1 MTSDNYWNESWS
13 QSSYPSEGEKWIYI
27 IAGIR
32 NIRSVEV
39 HGGLWANVGET
50 TKSVEERLSGL
61 DYSRKAGGG
70 DWIILNKWRVPA
82 WISDKTIHD
91 EIKKNKN
98 ILWKNS
104 TNSEEFLF
112 YNDLGNGN
120 AASLIVAEAI
130 VKIINSE
137 SEKIFRKVQIDRDI
151 LKEKLKKLANKREKM
166 LFQGGF
172 VENKSDWREFAKNET
187 IWRRSV
193 KKEFSLIEF
202 LDWKKEI
209 LSSFIFSYVAGCIS
223 VVAYLILEPSTPT
236 FLLLFLPISS
246 LISSVVGFFKMKT
259 EWKNRLRGLKE
270 KI

>member
-1 MTSDNYWNESWS
+1 MISNNYWNESWTH
-13 QSSYPSEGEKWIYI
+13 SSYPIQGEKWVYL

-32 NIRSVEV
+32 NTRSVAV

-50 TKSVEERLSGL
+50 TKSVEERLSGV

-82 WISDKTIHD
+82 WISDKTIHE

-112 YNDLGNGN
+112 YNDSGNGN

-130 VKIINSE
+130 VKIMNSE
-137 SEKIFRKVQIDRDI
+137 SEKILKKVQIDKDI
-151 LKEKLKKLANKREKM
+151 LKEKLQKLSSKR
-166 LFQGGF
+166 GRIVSDSGF
-172 VENKSDWREFAKNET
+172 IEPESHWKDFTKNET
-187 IWRRSV
+187 VWRASV
-193 KKEFSLIEF
+193 KKEVVAIES
-202 LDWKKEI
+202 LDWKKEVF
-209 LSSFIFSYVAGCIS
+209 SSFLFSYIIGCIS
-223 VVAYLILEPSTPT
+223 IVAYLIFEPSTPT
-236 FLLLFLPISS
+236 FLMVFLPASS
-246 LISSVVGFFKMKT
+246 LISSVIGFLKMK
-259 EWKNRLRGLKE
+259 KDLADRLRGLKE

>member
-1 MTSDNYWNESWS
+1 MTSNNYWNESWTH
-13 QSSYPSEGEKWIYI
+13 SSYPVKGEKWVYL

-32 NIRSVEV
+32 NIGSVAV

-50 TKSVEERLSGL
+50 TKSVEERLLGV
-61 DYSRKAGGG
+61 DYARKAAGG
-70 DWIILNKWRVPA
+70 DWVILNKWRVPA
-82 WISDKTIHD
+82 WISDKDIHE

-112 YNDLGNGN
+112 YSDSGNGN

-137 SEKIFRKVQIDRDI
+137 SQKIFGKIEVDREI
-151 LKEKLKKLANKREKM
+151 LKEKLKKLSDKRERIVAQSSHSEQKP
-166 LFQGGF
+166 
-172 VENKSDWREFAKNET
+172 DWRELVKSET
-187 IWRRSV
+187 VWRASI
-193 KKEFSLIEF
+193 KKEFNLIYN

-209 LSSFIFSYVAGCIS
+209 LSSFIFSYVMGCIS
-223 VVAYLILEPSTPT
+223 VVAYLIFEPSTT
-236 FLLLFLPISS
+236 IFLLVFLPVSS
-246 LISSVVGFFKMKT
+246 VISSVIGFFKMKDV
-259 EWKNRLRGLKE
+259 WKKRLSRLKE

>member
-1 MTSDNYWNESWS
+1 MTFDNYWNESWTH
-13 QSSYPSEGEKWIYI
+13 SSYPTEGEKWVYL

-39 HGGLWANVGET
+39 HDGLWANVGET

-70 DWIILNKWRVPA
+70 DWVILNKWRVPA
-82 WISDKTIHD
+82 WISDKTIHE

-112 YNDLGNGN
+112 YNDSGNGN

-130 VKIINSE
+130 VKIMNSE
-137 SEKIFRKVQIDRDI
+137 SEKIFKKISIDKEI
-151 LKEKLKKLANKREKM
+151 LKKKLEKLKEKSERIAEEKEKTNP
-166 LFQGGF
+166 G
-172 VENKSDWREFAKNET
+172 WREAVSTET
-187 IWRRSV
+187 IWRKFV
-193 KKEFSLIEF
+193 KEEVKRISTVDI
-202 LDWKKEI
+202 KKEI
-209 LSSFIFSYVAGCIS
+209 ISSFIFSYVVGCLSVFAYFIFEPSHPVFFFIFLPTSSIITSVIS
-223 VVAYLILEPSTPT
+223 VY
-236 FLLLFLPISS
+236 
-246 LISSVVGFFKMKT
+246 KMK
-259 EWKNRLRGLKE
+259 EKWDAALKGLKE

>member
-1 MTSDNYWNESWS
+1 MISNNYWNESWTH
-13 QSSYPSEGEKWIYI
+13 SSYPIQGEKWVYL

-61 DYSRKAGGG
+61 DYARKAAGG
-70 DWIILNKWRVPA
+70 DWVILNKWRVPA
-82 WISDKTIHD
+82 WISDKNIHE

-130 VKIINSE
+130 VKIMNSE
-137 SEKIFRKVQIDRDI
+137 SKKIFKKVQIDRDI
-151 LKEKLKKLANKREKM
+151 LKEKLQKLSNKRDRIVSES
-166 LFQGGF
+166 GF
-172 VENKSDWREFAKNET
+172 IEPESNWKDFAKGET
-187 IWRRSV
+187 VWRASIREEV
-193 KKEFSLIEF
+193 KSIES

-209 LSSFIFSYVAGCIS
+209 FSSFLFSYIMGCIS
-223 VVAYLILEPSTPT
+223 VVAYLIFEPSTLN
-236 FLLLFLPISS
+236 FLLVFLPTSS
-246 LISSVVGFFKMKT
+246 VISSVIGFFRMKKDLA
-259 EWKNRLRGLKE
+259 ERLRGLKE